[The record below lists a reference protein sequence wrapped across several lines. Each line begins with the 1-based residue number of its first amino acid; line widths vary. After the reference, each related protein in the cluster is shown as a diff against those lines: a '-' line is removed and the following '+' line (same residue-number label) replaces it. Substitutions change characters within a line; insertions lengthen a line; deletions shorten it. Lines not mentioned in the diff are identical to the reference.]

1 MFERIARWWRI
12 RKYDREHPEER
23 QVSAPYR
30 PEVETSDAWAAGAA
44 SHSLGMGTG
53 TAGGGA
59 PPGAEMPPNYV
70 HAYDEGR
77 PRK

>member
-1 MFERIARWWRI
+1 MFDRIARWWRV
-12 RKYDREHPEER
+12 RKYDHEHPEE
-23 QVSAPYR
+23 QGVDAPYR
-30 PEVETSDAWAAGAA
+30 PEVEAGDAWAAAA
-44 SHSLGMGTG
+44 ATHSLGVTG
-53 TAGGGA
+53 GSST

>member
-12 RKYDREHPEER
+12 RKYDRAHGKQAQLSEPF
-23 QVSAPYR
+23 R

-44 SHSLGMGTG
+44 THSLGPAGLP
-53 TAGGGA
+53 GGGA